1 LIILAGT
8 FDLDPAQR
16 EAALEAAIPLMEPV
30 RVQPGCLDYVWSPD
44 PAVPGRIYVFER
56 WETQESL
63 AKHLASQHYRDMRD
77 TMPKYGLTA
86 VDVSKYRID
95 LQEPVY
101 DETAT
106 PRADF
111 FTEGR

>member
-1 LIILAGT
+1 LIIVAGT
-8 FDLDPAQR
+8 LDLDPEQR
-16 EAALEAAIPLMEPV
+16 EAALQAAIPLMEPV
-30 RVQPGCLDYVWSPD
+30 RSQPGCLDYVWSAD

-63 AKHLASQHYRDMRD
+63 AKHFASRYYRAMRD
-77 TMPKYGLTA
+77 TMPRFGITA
-86 VDVSKYRID
+86 VGVSKYRID
-95 LQEPVY
+95 VKEPVY

-111 FTEGR
+111 FTPGS